1 MRILTILLACL
12 FALESYAQIRVYDP
26 TTGEEKSLDY
36 LKKVGAVDDLK
47 PLEEENYKINRSK
60 YYSEVAGREFRTK
73 EELFEYMN
81 QVPDRHKPID
91 QQKISGLGTVVVFGS
106 IATLDEEKAENMNSI
121 KAIPNIRTEFYLKRP
136 NSMAA
141 LATLGV
147 KTGAVFEGE
156 LKFDSG
162 GDNARQLRVSN
173 YPAVIYIAPD
183 GSQARFN
190 LTAGG
195 VTALRM
201 KIGEV
206 QALMQARGMDTR
218 YKPVEE

>member
-1 MRILTILLACL
+1 MKTLTILLACL
-12 FALESYAQIRVYDP
+12 FAVESYAQIRVYDP
-26 TTGEEKSLDY
+26 TTGQEKSLKY
-36 LKKVGAVDDLK
+36 LEQVGAVDDIK
-47 PLEEENYKINRSK
+47 PLEQENHRLNKSK
-60 YYSEVAGREFRTK
+60 YYSELAGREFTSR
-73 EELFEYMN
+73 EDLLNYMN

-106 IATLDEEKAENMNSI
+106 IATLNEENSEYMNSI
-121 KAIPNIRTEFYLKRP
+121 KNIPSVRKEFFLKQP
-136 NSMAA
+136 NTIGAVAS
-141 LATLGV
+141 LAV
-147 KTGAVFEGE
+147 KTKAKFKGE
-156 LKFDSG
+156 YAFDNG
-162 GDNARQLRVSN
+162 GKNARQLRVSS

-183 GSQARFN
+183 GSQARFD